1 MNLGLQGLFYSSF
14 LVINVIFKFGFG
26 GLVLYFYVI
35 KKKMWAFCEFNMGFD
50 DRMECRWMRTLAHK
64 L

>member
-14 LVINVIFKFGFG
+14 LVINVIFKFGFD

-35 KKKMWAFCEFNMGFD
+35 KKKCGLSVNLIWVLMTEWNVVG
-50 DRMECRWMRTLAHK
+50 
-64 L
+64 

>member
-35 KKKMWAFCEFNMGFD
+35 KKKKCGLSVNLIWVLMTEWNVVG
-50 DRMECRWMRTLAHK
+50 
-64 L
+64 